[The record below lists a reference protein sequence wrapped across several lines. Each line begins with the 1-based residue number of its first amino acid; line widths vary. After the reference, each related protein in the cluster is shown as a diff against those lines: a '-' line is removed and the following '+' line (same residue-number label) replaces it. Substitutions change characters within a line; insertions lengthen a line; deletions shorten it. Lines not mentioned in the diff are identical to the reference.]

1 MSVYPIEANFL
12 RNVEIKEVL
21 RESPLIKTF
30 LFEDRLC
37 SKTIPGQFVMV
48 WLPGFDEIPMSIS
61 STTPPTLASITVSKV
76 GKATTLLHKKRW
88 RDTVGI
94 RGPFGNSFKPVK
106 GKVLLIGGGTGI
118 APVAFLAERLVE
130 AEITFLG
137 GAKTKNELIW
147 LTKIK
152 KLVSKS
158 HGRLISSTEDGS
170 YGHKGVVTELVEEIL
185 ATEEFNTIYTCGKE
199 LMILKIFNSAKECKT
214 PLQASLERLM
224 RCAIGVCGSCTIGKY
239 RVCADGPIF
248 TSEQLCEV
256 EEEFGKFKRG
266 FDGRHLQI

>member
-12 RNVEIKEVL
+12 RNVEIKEVR

-30 LFEDRLC
+30 LFEDKLC
-37 SKTIPGQFVMV
+37 TKSVPGQFVMV
-48 WLPGFDEIPMSIS
+48 WLPRFDEIPMSIS
-61 STTPPTLASITVSKV
+61 STYPPLASITVSMV
-76 GKATTLLHKKRW
+76 GKATRLLHKKQV

-106 GKVLLIGGGTGI
+106 GKVLLISGGTGI
-118 APVAFLAERLVE
+118 APLAFLAERLVE
-130 AEITFLG
+130 AEITFLC

-147 LTKIK
+147 LSKIK

-170 YGHKGVVTELVEEIL
+170 HGHKGVVTELADEIL
-185 ATEEFNTIYTCGKE
+185 AIEKFDTIYACGKE
-199 LMILKIFNSAKECKT
+199 LMILKIFNYAKEYKI

-224 RCAIGVCGSCTIGKY
+224 RCAIGVCGSCTMGKY
-239 RVCADGPIF
+239 RVCVDGPIF

-256 EEEFGKFKRG
+256 EKEFGKFKRDY
-266 FDGRHLQI
+266 DGRRLQI